1 MSISLQHPGTGRVK
15 TLPEGWSWSCFF
27 GATVLGL
34 PLFKRG
40 LLVWGS
46 AMLVFDIVTLI
57 VGWIDTDAAAD
68 LYLWLSLVGLAA
80 SVFFG
85 AKANDMT
92 AEHAVAKGW
101 EFADRH
107 RHWFD

>member
-15 TLPEGWSWSCFF
+15 ILPEGWSWSCFF
-27 GATVLGL
+27 GATFLGL

-46 AMLVFDIVTLI
+46 AMLVFDICAFV
-57 VGWIDTDAAAD
+57 VGWIATDSAERLD
-68 LYLWLSLVGLAA
+68 IWLTAIGIAA

-85 AKANDMT
+85 MKANDM
-92 AEHAVAKGW
+92 AARLAVAHGW
-101 EFADRH
+101 KHVDSR
-107 RHWFD
+107 RKWFD